1 MGFINF
7 KKLNTLV
14 AGIIIGVLLPAALYF
29 IFIMPK
35 MAPLSIIG
43 KYYGMVIIKFL
54 PLFLS
59 RCIFPNA
66 LLFFLLIWKNQMNIA
81 KGLLISTAVLTSVL
95 LFISFIL

>member
-1 MGFINF
+1 MLQ
-7 KKLNTLV
+7 KLNTVL
-14 AGIIIGVLLPAALYF
+14 AGIIIGILLPAGLYF

-35 MAPLSIIG
+35 MNPYSIIG
-43 KYYGMVIIKFL
+43 TTYFREMVIKFL

-66 LLFFLLIWKNQMNIA
+66 LLFFLLIWRNQNQIA
-81 KGLLISTAVLTSVL
+81 KGILISTAALTAIL

>member
-7 KKLNTLV
+7 KKLNTLL
-14 AGIIIGVLLPAALYF
+14 AGILIGVLLPAALYF

-43 KYYGMVIIKFL
+43 KQYSMIIIKFL

-81 KGLLISTAVLTSVL
+81 KGVLISTAVLTSVL

>member
-43 KYYGMVIIKFL
+43 KHYSMVIIKFL

-81 KGLLISTAVLTSVL
+81 KGILISTAVLTSIL

>member
-1 MGFINF
+1 MGFINL
-7 KKLNTLV
+7 KKLNTLL
-14 AGIIIGVLLPAALYF
+14 AGIIIGVLVPVILYF

-35 MAPLSIIG
+35 MSHYSVLG
-43 KYYGMVIIKFL
+43 NYYTMVIVKFL

-66 LLFFLLIWKNQMNIA
+66 LLFFLLIWRNQMHIA
-81 KGLLISTAVLTSVL
+81 KGILISTAALTGIL

>member
-1 MGFINF
+1 MGFL
-7 KKLNTLV
+7 KLQKLNTLL
-14 AGIIIGVLLPAALYF
+14 AGIIIGIILPVILYF

-35 MAPLSIIG
+35 VNHLSFMG
-43 KYYGMVIIKFL
+43 EYYSRLLVKFM

-66 LLFFLLIWKNQMNIA
+66 LLFFLLVWKNQMQIA
-81 KGLLISTAVLTSVL
+81 KGVLISTAVLTSIL